1 MTCTCTI
8 SQAIAITSATA
19 TNISQPTQTTIQ
31 GVISDSRKL
40 VAGQLF
46 VALTG
51 ENFDGHGFVAKAIA
65 QGAVAA
71 IVSREWTSSEAA
83 QGLPLLAVDCTLTA
97 YQDLA
102 RWWRSQFVHPLV
114 AITGS
119 VGKTTTKEIIAS
131 MLSCYV
137 KSDCHNLVASPNC
150 DGAAEPPHHNLAQ
163 EQTQRVHKSLANHNN
178 DIGVAQ
184 TLLAIA
190 PEQHDF
196 VVVEMGMRGLGEI
209 ARLARVSLPT
219 VSVITN
225 VGTAH
230 IGRLGSREAIATA
243 KCELLAEMP
252 ANGTAVLNAS
262 NPLLME
268 TASQVW
274 HGKTITYGLGLG
286 DINGKLTN
294 DVLYVGDYAWTLP
307 LPGQHNAMNFLA
319 GLAVLKALDLD
330 WSLTTTGIGKLDLPF
345 GRAQLYDL
353 PQNVT
358 ILDETYN
365 ASPEGM
371 LAALRQLADMPANH
385 RWAVLGT
392 MKELGEMSEHLHSQ
406 VGQAISELG
415 IEGAIILADGE
426 ADAILAGANGSLH
439 YAIACPSHEEVTQA
453 LLQKIQSGDRILFK
467 ASRSVGMDR
476 VVQAFRQHW
485 K

>member
-1 MTCTCTI
+1 MTCICTI

-19 TNISQPTQTTIQ
+19 TNIDSAIQTTIQ

-40 VAGQLF
+40 VMGQLF

-51 ENFDGHGFVAKAIA
+51 ENFDGHGFVARAIA

-71 IVSREWTSSEAA
+71 VVSREWANSEAT
-83 QGLPLLAVDCTLTA
+83 QNLPVLTVNCTLAA

-102 RWWRSQFVHPLV
+102 RWWRSQFLHPV
-114 AITGS
+114 VSITGS

-137 KSDCHNLVASPNC
+137 TALPQDQELKDQAS
-150 DGAAEPPHHNLAQ
+150 
-163 EQTQRVHKSLANHNN
+163 RVHKSLANHNN

-190 PEQHDF
+190 PELHDF

-209 ARLARVSLPT
+209 ARLARVAMPT

-230 IGRLGSREAIATA
+230 IGRLGSREAIAIA

-252 ANGTAVLNAS
+252 ENGTAVLNAS
-262 NPLLME
+262 NPLLLE
-268 TASQVW
+268 TANQVW
-274 HGKTITYGLGLG
+274 RGKMITYGLGVG
-286 DINGKLTN
+286 DISGRLVD
-294 DVLYVGDYAWTLP
+294 DVLYVEDYAWTLP
-307 LPGQHNAMNFLA
+307 LTGQHNAMNFLA

-330 WSLTTTGIGKLDLPF
+330 WSLTTAGIGKLDLPF

-371 LAALRQLADMPANH
+371 LAALRQLADMPATRH
-385 RWAVLGT
+385 WAVLGT
-392 MKELGEMSEHLHSQ
+392 MKELGEMSEHLHGQ
-406 VGQAISELG
+406 VGKAISDLG

-426 ADAILAGANGSLH
+426 ADAILAGANGSLK
-439 YAIACPSHEEVTQA
+439 YAIACPSHEEITQT
-453 LLQKIQSGDRILFK
+453 LLQKVQSGDRILFK

-485 K
+485 Q